1 MTSIGKKA
9 LSERGGYAQRP
20 LRSFFLE
27 KLLYFRERRLFYG
40 EVLLSRIKLPVKC

>member
-9 LSERGGYAQRP
+9 LSERGRGMHSAPPP
-20 LRSFFLE
+20 LIFLE

-40 EVLLSRIKLPVKC
+40 ECCCPE